1 ASHWMEKMPMLNET
15 LYNFL
20 FQQDSAF
27 ENAIS
32 DSWPEVGHQPQISR
46 LGPPFAAARTIGD
59 PAVTGGDD
67 RCSGECTVLSISVRC
82 WRRTYKEQ
90 GQVLERN
97 FVAPMNPSHF
107 LPIFSNRCFSS
118 KVPQKP
124 VTPSI
129 YTSKLPPRTNID
141 QRTIEQLERISLVD
155 FANERGIERLEEA
168 IAFADQICAVDTT
181 GVEPMTSVL
190 ENRCLYLREDEV
202 TEGNCRSEILANASV
217 TEEEYFVS
225 PPGNI
230 PLEPKTSALRN
241 K

>member
-97 FVAPMNPSHF
+97 FVAPM
-107 LPIFSNRCFSS
+107 
-118 KVPQKP
+118 P